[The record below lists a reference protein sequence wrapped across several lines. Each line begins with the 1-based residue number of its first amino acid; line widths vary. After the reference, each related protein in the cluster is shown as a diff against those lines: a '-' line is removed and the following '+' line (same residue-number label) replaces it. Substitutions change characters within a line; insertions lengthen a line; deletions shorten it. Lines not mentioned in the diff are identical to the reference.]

1 MAKKPITAKTKDL
14 EVIDIYLTRISISK
28 SNPRKSIDNNAI
40 CYLAESME
48 EHGLLQPITV
58 RPVDDNYEIVAGER
72 RYRAAKQLNW
82 ITIPAIVREV
92 TNDEMLEVQ
101 VLENLQREDINPMD
115 EAAAFATLIKKE
127 DIEWLAARIHKS
139 TRYVQDRL
147 KLNNLSRLGKIL
159 LSKCHLPLGHAV
171 LISKLTPEYQMKALK
186 ECFPMID
193 FEDDTEYQWEEEEQI
208 CKVTLN
214 ELKDEINNFFAYF
227 DKAKFDPADKFL
239 NKEAGA
245 CTECPHRTINNL
257 LLFSDITSEDRCTNS
272 SCFHAKNEQQVINN
286 IEQAKRLHKGIK
298 EGTVDFNGRVKV
310 GGKLI
315 EEYSDKAAK
324 GLTPVVVTKT
334 DSFRGEAIGKVVYV
348 DLTEAKEKATAK
360 VTAKSA
366 LAPGEFN
373 PDDYKDEKDEFF
385 SEKFPLMRM
394 YYLHP
399 VDMEIEVALLKKE
412 LSRML
417 KNCDTTKL
425 YIMASLAGVI
435 DLKPEEAYIEGCRLD
450 ELPWN
455 DRREADKALVDN
467 LAATL
472 SLGELVRVYNI
483 ANNIDD
489 VDIIDD
495 ADEWAD
501 TELNKFLQTIKF
513 KA

>member
-14 EVIDIYLTRISISK
+14 EVIDIHLTWISISK
-28 SNPRKSIDNNAI
+28 SNPRKSIDTNAI
-40 CYLAESME
+40 GYLAESME

-58 RPVDDNYEIVAGER
+58 RPADDNYEIVAGER

-101 VLENLQREDINPMD
+101 VLENLQREDINPID
-115 EAAAFATLIKKE
+115 EAAAFLTLIKKE

-159 LSKCHLPLGHAV
+159 LSKGHLPLSHAV
-171 LISKLTPEYQMKALK
+171 LISKLTPEYQVKALDL
-186 ECFPMID
+186 CFPYID
-193 FEDDTEYQWEEEEQI
+193 FSDDTEYQWQEEDLI
-208 CKVTLN
+208 CKLTLHD
-214 ELKDEINNFFAYF
+214 LKESVNDFFGYF
-227 DKAKFDPADKFL
+227 HMAKFDPADKFL

-245 CTECPHRTINNL
+245 CTECPHRTKNNL
-257 LLFSDITSEDRCTNS
+257 LLFADITTEDRCTLA

-315 EEYSDKAAK
+315 EQYSDKAAK
-324 GLTPVVVTKT
+324 GLTPVVVTKV
-334 DSFRGEAIGKVVYV
+334 DSFRGEAMGKVVYV
-348 DLTEAKEKATAK
+348 DLSEVKEKPTE
-360 VTAKSA
+360 KSA
-366 LAPGEFN
+366 LASREFN
-373 PDDYKDEKDEFF
+373 PDDYKHEKDEFF
-385 SEKFPLMRM
+385 SQKFPLMRR
-394 YYLHP
+394 YYEHP
-399 VDMEIEVALLKKE
+399 VDDLIEIQLVQKE

-435 DLKPEEAYIEGCRLD
+435 DLKPEEAYLEGCRVD
-450 ELPWN
+450 NLPWN
-455 DRREADKALVDN
+455 DRNEADHELVDKM
-467 LAATL
+467 ATTL

-483 ANNIDD
+483 ANHIDD
-489 VDIIDD
+489 IEYIDD
-495 ADEWAD
+495 AEEWPTTD
-501 TELNKFLQTIKF
+501 LNKFLETIKF